1 MHISQKHA
9 KVTTLKS
16 AVVSATTSQQ
26 QQGTTRAS
34 TAAHVASHA
43 GPFEQAAIGGR
54 YEGLR
59 GGKVPPT
66 PPNCVRSPVGAPA
79 KAPEEA
85 HHQIPTVSGLKTR
98 RGCGQPTRG
107 RRAPPRAGRFLPP
120 APGRGSP
127 AAQAPQGS
135 QSRRVF
141 FLLLLLRV
149 GERAAGGLPRARGR
163 PARAAAERPRRGARV
178 GAFGALEAELGARGA
193 CSWLGGAEGAAHA
206 CCTSTARAWKQDVPV
221 RAGARVPVSAVSVC
235 TKARGRRR
243 RQWPLASL
251 GRKRAHAHREAILQR
266 ASSAVV
272 VRALPEVPAARP
284 TAAGGAKEGLTRG
297 PRPPTGPKR
306 HQGSLGEVGGLAE
319 SRVLSRQRD
328 DM

>member
-1 MHISQKHA
+1 MHISQTHA

-85 HHQIPTVSGLKTR
+85 HHRYNTRGLKTR
-98 RGCGQPTRG
+98 RARGQKTTRG

-120 APGRGSP
+120 APKRGSP

-135 QSRRVF
+135 QDAAYLF
-141 FLLLLLRV
+141 FFPFASALDCL
-149 GERAAGGLPRARGR
+149 
-163 PARAAAERPRRGARV
+163 PARKGAARV
-178 GAFGALEAELGARGA
+178 R
-193 CSWLGGAEGAAHA
+193 S
-206 CCTSTARAWKQDVPV
+206 
-221 RAGARVPVSAVSVC
+221 
-235 TKARGRRR
+235 
-243 RQWPLASL
+243 
-251 GRKRAHAHREAILQR
+251 
-266 ASSAVV
+266 
-272 VRALPEVPAARP
+272 ARP
-284 TAAGGAKEGLTRG
+284 RG
-297 PRPPTGPKR
+297 PRRRAVSRERTIKR
-306 HQGSLGEVGGLAE
+306 GMERWRPLECPRRAAPAAAKETL
-319 SRVLSRQRD
+319 R
-328 DM
+328 

>member
-1 MHISQKHA
+1 MHISQTHA

-135 QSRRVF
+135 QARRVF
-141 FLLLLLRV
+141 FSSSSFASGGTCSRRSAARS
-149 GERAAGGLPRARGR
+149 RAPRARSCR
-163 PARAAAERPRRGARV
+163 EAAAGCSGGSVRGARGRIGRARGV
-178 GAFGALEAELGARGA
+178 LVAGGGRGRCTRLLHFHCTRLEARRTCARRR
-193 CSWLGGAEGAAHA
+193 
-206 CCTSTARAWKQDVPV
+206 ARA
-221 RAGARVPVSAVSVC
+221 R
-235 TKARGRRR
+235 
-243 RQWPLASL
+243 L
-251 GRKRAHAHREAILQR
+251 GRLGVHKGAWPPPNAVAVGELRSEARACAPRGHLRR

-272 VRALPEVPAARP
+272 VRALPESCAGAQQPPAARGGDHARTAP
-284 TAAGGAKEGLTRG
+284 THWPQTSPRFPRGGGRACREPSAVAPAR
-297 PRPPTGPKR
+297 
-306 HQGSLGEVGGLAE
+306 
-319 SRVLSRQRD
+319 
-328 DM
+328 